1 MITKDSLSGLKKLR
15 DNLSFEDNPDVSR
28 ANKAIGAANKEF
40 IPVFGFLSG
49 WTSGFDK
56 ETGEVMIFIPLENF
70 TGFSDDEKNKFYE
83 IVKEKF
89 TEADFEIVKEEDIGG
104 EIYFHVGFA
113 SHMYILQSRG

>member
-56 ETGEVMIFIPLENF
+56 ETGEVMIFIPLENINDL
-70 TGFSDDEKNKFYE
+70 SKVPDNIKKDM
-83 IVKEKF
+83 
-89 TEADFEIVKEEDIGG
+89 DI
-104 EIYFHVGFA
+104 ECVSNYQDIFDQLFKKHK
-113 SHMYILQSRG
+113 

>member
-28 ANKAIGAANKEF
+28 ANEAIGAANKEF

-70 TGFSDDEKNKFYE
+70 NGLSDDEKNDFYK
-83 IVKEKF
+83 IAREKLI
-89 TEADFEIVKEEDIGG
+89 EGSFEIVEEIDLSG
-104 EIYFHVGFA
+104 EVYFHVGFA
-113 SHMYILQSRG
+113 SHMYILKSLV